1 MAALNSGVPSAVCGH
16 FCYSSKANVDDV
28 GPSSLDTTISPNPAL
43 SHHIPMETRFD
54 PANGAESSVGTDSN
68 I

>member
-16 FCYSSKANVDDV
+16 FFYWSKANVDDV
-28 GPSSLDTTISPNPAL
+28 GPSSLDATISPKPAL
-43 SHHIPMETRFD
+43 SHHISMETRFD
-54 PANGAESSVGTDSN
+54 PANGAESSADTDLN